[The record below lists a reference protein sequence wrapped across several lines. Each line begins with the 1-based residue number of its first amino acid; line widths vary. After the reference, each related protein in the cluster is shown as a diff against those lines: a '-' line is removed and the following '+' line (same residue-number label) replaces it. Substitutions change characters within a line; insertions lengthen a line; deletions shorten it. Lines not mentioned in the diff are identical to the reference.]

1 MKSMKT
7 SKTGKLENVWLH
19 WLDIVLFKSSVL
31 LVMHGTSDVR
41 EASLERQKVTLYDQ
55 LTFDYHALPG
65 NISCVKLI
73 TFTLLPSVWASHSV
87 CVTAFALKMHI
98 HGNLLWNKCKLR
110 IKWLY
115 VSTHFVCFL
124 LCIFVQWHSLD
135 NISEIYDHA
144 SFSVVAIYKK
154 KVTIV
159 TPPTLMWMYTTW
171 WAVHPTLHTASS
183 TVLKP
188 SRMLAFHSPLCWV
201 VHLTLAKFDKWANV
215 WRHLTWLSN

>member
-7 SKTGKLENVWLH
+7 SKTGKLENV

-135 NISEIYDHA
+135 NISEIYDHV

-154 KVTIV
+154 KRWQLSPPYPDVDVYYLMSSPPNSAHCIIHSLETIKN
-159 TPPTLMWMYTTW
+159 
-171 WAVHPTLHTASS
+171 ASIS
-183 TVLKP
+183 Q
-188 SRMLAFHSPLCWV
+188 SSMLGCAFDIG
-201 VHLTLAKFDKWANV
+201 KV
-215 WRHLTWLSN
+215 W

>member
-144 SFSVVAIYKK
+144 SFLCGCHIQKK

-159 TPPTLMWMYTTW
+159 TPPPYSDVDVYNLMSSPPNSAHCIIHSLETIKN
-171 WAVHPTLHTASS
+171 ASIS
-183 TVLKP
+183 Q
-188 SRMLAFHSPLCWV
+188 SSMLGCAFDIG
-201 VHLTLAKFDKWANV
+201 KV
-215 WRHLTWLSN
+215 W